1 MEYDEKQ
8 LLGLLKNGSYEA
20 YTYLYEK
27 WVPLLF
33 RFAYSLVKS
42 KVTAE
47 EIVQETFVKI
57 WANHHTIDTDSS
69 FKSYLFTITYHLV
82 LREFRYRLNHPQ
94 MEDYLVLI
102 NDVAYSE
109 QMTTQKHD
117 FDSFLAK
124 LQKAKSLLSP
134 RQQKVFELNKEDNYS
149 VKEIAEMLQLN
160 EQSVRNLLSAS
171 LKIIRKELEYLS
183 FFPLFIF
190 LNLFFH

>member
-109 QMTTQKHD
+109 QMTTQKND
-117 FDSFLAK
+117 FYSFLAK
-124 LQKAKSLLSP
+124 LQKALLSP

>member
-1 MEYDEKQ
+1 MYMEYDEKQ

-109 QMTTQKHD
+109 QMTTQKND
-117 FDSFLAK
+117 FDSFMEDTM
-124 LQKAKSLLSP
+124 KAGHY
-134 RQQKVFELNKEDNYS
+134 ELNKEDNYS

>member
-1 MEYDEKQ
+1 MYMEYDEKQ

-109 QMTTQKHD
+109 QMTTQKND
-117 FDSFLAK
+117 FDSMPKYIDQNHFYN
-124 LQKAKSLLSP
+124 SELL
-134 RQQKVFELNKEDNYS
+134 
-149 VKEIAEMLQLN
+149 
-160 EQSVRNLLSAS
+160 
-171 LKIIRKELEYLS
+171 
-183 FFPLFIF
+183 
-190 LNLFFH
+190 

>member
-1 MEYDEKQ
+1 MYIEYDEKQ
-8 LLGLLKNGSYEA
+8 LLELLKNGSYEA

-69 FKSYLFTITYHLV
+69 IKSYLFTITYHLV

-102 NDVAYSE
+102 NDAAYSE
-109 QMTTQKHD
+109 QMTTQKND

-149 VKEIAEMLQLN
+149 VKEIAEMLQLK

-171 LKIIRKELEYLS
+171 LKLIRKELEYLS
-183 FFPLFIF
+183 FFLF
-190 LNLFFH
+190 LFF

>member
-1 MEYDEKQ
+1 MYIEYDEKQ
-8 LLGLLKNGSYEA
+8 LLELLKNGSYEA
-20 YTYLYEK
+20 YTYLYKK

-102 NDVAYSE
+102 NDAAYSE
-109 QMTTQKHD
+109 QMIIQKID

-124 LQKAKSLLSP
+124 LQKAKSL
-134 RQQKVFELNKEDNYS
+134 LNKEDNYS
-149 VKEIAEMLQLN
+149 VKEIAEMLQLK

-171 LKIIRKELEYLS
+171 LKLIRKELEYLS
-183 FFPLFIF
+183 FFLF
-190 LNLFFH
+190 LFF